1 MSSQLELF
9 SRNPGSS
16 LVTRALYLAVLR
28 IGLVALCAGAVSYF
42 VNRSSI
48 ENAVRQQLMLSTE
61 QKLQRESLPFKEI
74 KELERNFI
82 AEFDSIYAR
91 SDQKQGLVKDF
102 DRFFYR
108 HEDGSYTQRP
118 GLFEGQALAD
128 GRQFQD
134 MSATYAPEIVP
145 NDDIKA
151 RFALSFLLS
160 YKYGSTNK
168 GRLFNFYGVVPEK
181 GFPIYQSAD
190 IAKVFTYTG
199 PDALKLETYEFYYR
213 GFANSTRSTLFTR
226 IYFDFSN
233 NAWMTTVAT
242 PDKPDASGKHR
253 ILACVDVLLDDLM
266 RRTAKPAIQGAYS
279 TIFQTDNDGTLIYDP
294 EHAGEIKR
302 SEGHASIRSLKLTRF
317 QPLLDATRDA
327 MPGKVQL
334 VDTGEDIVAV
344 GLIPE
349 TPWALA
355 VHYPRALMQPS
366 ILQNLAIV
374 IALGLVTLLVEIF
387 IIRSILQN
395 QVAIPLQRLM
405 QAMKRIGGTGGKID
419 CSDLPMTAQDEIGDV
434 AREFAGMA
442 DRVQD
447 ARDRLESKVME
458 RTAALEQ
465 LNRRLMAMSET
476 DELTNVANRRRF
488 DEVLSMEWRR
498 GLRTGKPMALMMI
511 DVDWFKKYNDHYGH
525 QAGDE
530 CLKAVAA
537 QLAQHVHRAG
547 DLLARYGGEEFSII
561 APATSL
567 DAARLWA
574 EELCADMAVLDIPH
588 LDSPLSKVTISIG
601 VAAIAP
607 SHDRSPEQLLRE
619 ADRALYRAKEKGRNQ
634 VVAWLG

>member
-91 SDQKQGLVKDF
+91 TDQKQGLVKDF

-128 GRQFQD
+128 GQQFQD

-190 IAKVFTYTG
+190 IAKVFTYSG

-213 GFANSTRSTLFTR
+213 GFANATRSTLFTR

-302 SEGHASIRSLKLTRF
+302 SEGHASVRSLKLARF

-419 CSDLPMTAQDEIGDV
+419 CSDLPMKAQDEIGDV

-465 LNRRLMAMSET
+465 LNRRLMAISET

-547 DLLARYGGEEFSII
+547 DLLARYGGEEFSIV

-588 LDSPLSKVTISIG
+588 IDSPLGKVTISIG

-634 VVAWLG
+634 VFAWLG

>member
-1 MSSQLELF
+1 VPSPLEF
-9 SRNPGSS
+9 FAHAPRSS

-48 ENAVRQQLMLSTE
+48 ENAVRQQLLLSTE

-82 AEFDSIYAR
+82 AEFESSYAR
-91 SDQKQGLVKDF
+91 PDLKAPLAKDF

-108 HEDGSYTQRP
+108 HADGSYTQRP
-118 GLFEGQALAD
+118 GLFEGQALED
-128 GRQFQD
+128 GRQFKN

-145 NDDIKA
+145 NEDIKA

-190 IAKVFTYTG
+190 IAKVFTYSG
-199 PDALKLETYEFYYR
+199 PGALKLETYEFYYR
-213 GFANSTRSTLFTR
+213 GFASAARSTLFTR
-226 IYFDFSN
+226 IYFDYSN

-242 PDKPDASGKHR
+242 PDKPDGAGKHR

-279 TIFQTDNDGTLIYDP
+279 TIFQTDDDGTLIYDP
-294 EHAGEIKR
+294 EHAAEIKR
-302 SEGHASIRSLKLTRF
+302 SEGRASIRSLKLNRL
-317 QPLLDATRDA
+317 QPLRDA
-327 MPGKVQL
+327 IRDAVPGKVRL
-334 VDTGEDIVAV
+334 VDAGEEIVAV

-395 QVAIPLQRLM
+395 QVAMPLQRLM
-405 QAMKRIGGTGGKID
+405 RAMKRIGGAGGKVD
-419 CSDLPMTAQDEIGDV
+419 CSDLPMKAQDEIGDV
-434 AREFAGMA
+434 AREFASMA

-447 ARDRLESKVME
+447 ARDLLENKVLE

-465 LNRRLMAMSET
+465 LNRRLMALSET
-476 DELTNVANRRRF
+476 DELTGVANRRRF

-498 GLRTGKPMALMMI
+498 GFRTGKPLALMMI

-537 QLAQHVHRAG
+537 QLGQHVHRAG

-567 DAARLWA
+567 EAVRLWA
-574 EELCADMAVLDIPH
+574 EELCVDMAALAIPH
-588 LDSPLSKVTISIG
+588 LNSPLGKVTISIG
-601 VAAIAP
+601 VASMLP

-619 ADRALYRAKEKGRNQ
+619 ADRALYRAKEQGRNQ
-634 VVAWLG
+634 TFAWLG

>member
-74 KELERNFI
+74 KELERNFV

-91 SDQKQGLVKDF
+91 TDQKQGLVKDF

-190 IAKVFTYTG
+190 IAKVFTYSG

-213 GFANSTRSTLFTR
+213 GFANATRSTLFTR

-302 SEGHASIRSLKLTRF
+302 SEGHASIRSLKLARF

-419 CSDLPMTAQDEIGDV
+419 CSDLPMKAQDEIGDV

-465 LNRRLMAMSET
+465 LNRRLMAISET

-488 DEVLSMEWRR
+488 DEVLNMEWRR

-547 DLLARYGGEEFSII
+547 DLLARYGGEEFSIV

-588 LDSPLSKVTISIG
+588 IDSPLGKVTISIG